1 MQSEGVI
8 IDAGGSGMKRLYI
21 VGAGGFGREVAWL
34 VERINRQS
42 PAWELVGFIDD
53 DLQKIGTKQ
62 DNYSVIGD
70 CEYLTLQSEEC
81 WIVCAI
87 GSPVVRKAIVE
98 RLKQLPNVKFATLID
113 PSVLMSDR
121 IQIGEGSIVCAG
133 SILTVDIKLG
143 RHSIVNLDCTV
154 GHDVEFG
161 DYLTAYPSV
170 NISGSVFGGD
180 CVEIGTGVQIRQ
192 GLKIVSNVVM
202 GAGAVVVSDITEPG
216 TYVGVPVR
224 RIH

>member
-1 MQSEGVI
+1 MPSEGVI
-8 IDAGGSGMKRLYI
+8 IDVGGSGMKKLYI

-42 PAWELVGFIDD
+42 PTWELAGFIDD
-53 DLQKIGTKQ
+53 DPQKIGTKQ
-62 DNYSVIGD
+62 DNYPVIGD
-70 CEYLTLQSEEC
+70 CEYLALQSEEC
-81 WIVCAI
+81 WLVCAI
-87 GSPVVRKAIVE
+87 GSPGVRKVITE
-98 RLKQLPNVKFATLID
+98 RLERFPHVKFATLID
-113 PSVLMSDR
+113 PSVLMSER

-161 DYLTAYPSV
+161 DYLTVYPSV
-170 NISGSVFGGD
+170 NVSGGVYGGD
-180 CVEIGTGVQIRQ
+180 CVEIGTGSQIRQ
-192 GLKIVSNVVM
+192 GLRIVPNVVM
-202 GAGAVVVSDITEPG
+202 GAGAVVVSNITEPG

-224 RIH
+224 RVH

>member
-1 MQSEGVI
+1 
-8 IDAGGSGMKRLYI
+8 MKRLYI

-34 VERINRQS
+34 VERINLQS
-42 PAWELVGFIDD
+42 PTWELAGFIDD
-53 DLQKIGTKQ
+53 DPTKIGTKQ

-70 CEYLTLQSEEC
+70 CKYLALQSEEC
-81 WIVCAI
+81 WLVCAI
-87 GSPVVRKAIVE
+87 GSPEVRKVITK
-98 RLKQLPNVKFATLID
+98 RLEQLPNVKFATLID
-113 PSVLMSDR
+113 PSVLMSEH

-143 RHSIVNLDCTV
+143 RHSIVNLDCTI

-180 CVEIGTGVQIRQ
+180 CVEIGTGTQIRQ
-192 GLKIVSNVVM
+192 GMRIVSNVVM
-202 GAGAVVVSDITEPG
+202 GAGTVVISDITEPG

-224 RIH
+224 RVH